1 MKRKKKSLN
10 IGEAVFRGQKITY
23 NFEIFPIDFEF
34 PESSAVFVISH
45 RKLDKNGKGHHKLSC
60 IGQTDSIITELKKHK
75 KSKCLKQYKPNVI
88 CLLPEADEKMRTKI
102 ESDLKATYRI
112 PCLHS

>member
-1 MKRKKKSLN
+1 MKRKKKSLG

-34 PESSAVFVISH
+34 PETSAVFIISK
-45 RKLDKNGKGHHKLSC
+45 RKIDKNGKGHHKFSC
-60 IGQTDSIITELKKHK
+60 IGQTDSINKELKKHK
-75 KSKCLKQYKPNVI
+75 KSKCLKQHKPNVI
-88 CLLPEADEKMRTKI
+88 CLLPEADENLRAKI
-102 ESDLKATYRI
+102 ENDLKTIYRV